1 MNDNNILYCKSV
13 EGISRPARRF
23 AMTFY
28 DEMRALVL
36 RHGAINNP
44 YLDRFKT
51 GALTDEEFQ
60 RFAVEFYN
68 FARFFPKILVAQL
81 VNTEDEAVADEL
93 TTVLYSELGDGRTK
107 NRHEL
112 LYRDF
117 LRSVG
122 IGVHNAMTRPMLP
135 STRAYIDG
143 TEQLYSDGNHATAL
157 GASFGLENMA
167 ITMWD
172 HLIPGLTRLRER
184 YPNMDMT
191 YLTFH
196 RQPDS
201 SSEEAMKYA

>member
-13 EGISRPARRF
+13 EGLTRPARRF

-51 GALTDEEFQ
+51 GALTDEEFR

-93 TTVLYSELGDGRTK
+93 TTVLYSELGR
-107 NRHEL
+107 
-112 LYRDF
+112 
-117 LRSVG
+117 
-122 IGVHNAMTRPMLP
+122 
-135 STRAYIDG
+135 
-143 TEQLYSDGNHATAL
+143 
-157 GASFGLENMA
+157 
-167 ITMWD
+167 
-172 HLIPGLTRLRER
+172 
-184 YPNMDMT
+184 
-191 YLTFH
+191 
-196 RQPDS
+196 
-201 SSEEAMKYA
+201 SEEHTSELQSPCNLVCRLLLEKKKNHLEVH

>member
-68 FARFFPKILVAQL
+68 FARFFPKILVAQV
-81 VNTEDEAVADEL
+81 VNTEDEDVADEL
-93 TTVLYSELGDGRTK
+93 TTVMDSELG
-107 NRHEL
+107 
-112 LYRDF
+112 
-117 LRSVG
+117 G
-122 IGVHNAMTRPMLP
+122 IRQKKPQQLP
-135 STRAYIDG
+135 YC
-143 TEQLYSDGNHATAL
+143 
-157 GASFGLENMA
+157 GLARYVEMA
-167 ITMWD
+167 V
-172 HLIPGLTRLRER
+172 
-184 YPNMDMT
+184 
-191 YLTFH
+191 
-196 RQPDS
+196 
-201 SSEEAMKYA
+201 